1 MKMKSKIL
9 LLSLV
14 PLVLL
19 GLATI
24 LIGNKKIDEVVT
36 ASIENGLRASVVSV
50 RDTLSYVDEGAYQ
63 LVEGKLYKGE
73 FNVSDAVEIADNL
86 RTSSDTDITIFYGD
100 TRYMTSV
107 INEKGERV
115 IGTQAGEAVIQ
126 KVLVEGKEH
135 FAKNVDVVG
144 QPYFGYYLPL
154 YENGTV
160 IGMVFAGMPQADAQ
174 AQISDIIVLLGLIT
188 IVVSIA
194 CAVLVFVLVQKMV
207 KELKKGEKALE
218 QVAQGKLNVIIDGK
232 SLKRKDEIGNINR
245 TILKVIDGL
254 LEMIST
260 IKEQSNTLSAASDV
274 LFRDTEV
281 TTDHVSQ
288 VERAADEIAAGAGGQ
303 AEETQNATEA
313 IILMGNMIEETA
325 TDIDSINKNAVSVK
339 KRGETTIETLKQ
351 LAEIN
356 KQAIDSIDIIYE
368 QTNVTNESA
377 QRIKEAIDLI
387 TNIAEETNLL
397 SLNASIEAARAGEQ
411 GRGFAVVAAQI
422 QKLAEQ
428 SNESARQ
435 IESIVLSLI
444 ADSDKAVQTMNEV
457 KEIMQKQTENVAETD
472 AQVMQVISEVE
483 QSIVAIGEVSVKTE
497 KINETRGG
505 VADTVQNLSAI
516 AEENAASTQE
526 TSAAVAQVSSI
537 IAGIADNAKQMKD
550 ISVELDKSMSV
561 FEV

>member
-9 LLSLV
+9 ALALV
-14 PLVLL
+14 PLLCL

-36 ASIENGLRASVVSV
+36 ASIENGLRSAAVSV
-50 RDTLSYVDEGAYQ
+50 RDTLTYVDEGAYQ
-63 LVEGKLYKGE
+63 LIEEKLYKGE
-73 FNVSDAVEIADNL
+73 FNISDAVDIADNL

-135 FAKNVDVVG
+135 FATNVDVVG

-154 YENGTV
+154 YENGAI

-174 AQISDIIVLLGLIT
+174 AQIADIIVLLALAT
-188 IVVSIA
+188 IVVITI
-194 CAVLVFVLVQKMV
+194 CTVLVFIMVQKMV
-207 KELKKGEKALE
+207 KELHKGEKTLE
-218 QVAQGKLNVIIDGK
+218 QVAQGKLNVSIDPK

-245 TILKVIDGL
+245 AILKVKDEL
-254 LEMIST
+254 LTMISA
-260 IKEQSNTLSAASDV
+260 IKEQSNALAEAADV
-274 LFRDTEV
+274 LHKDTDI
-281 TTDHVSQ
+281 TTEHISQ
-288 VERAADEIAAGAGGQ
+288 VERAVDEIAEGAGGQ

-325 TDIDSINKNAVSVK
+325 SDLGVINQNAVSVK
-339 KRGETTIETLKQ
+339 QRGETTIVTLKE
-351 LAEIN
+351 LEKIN
-356 KQAIDSIDIIYE
+356 EQAKDSIDIIYE

-377 QRIKEAIDLI
+377 QKIKEAIDLI

-428 SNESARQ
+428 SNDSARQ
-435 IESIVLSLI
+435 IEDIVLSLI
-444 ADSDKAVQTMNEV
+444 ADSNKAVETMNKV

-472 AQVMQVISEVE
+472 AQVMQVIHEVE
-483 QSIVAIGEVSVKTE
+483 QSIKAIGEVTVKTE
-497 KINETRGG
+497 KINDTRAG
-505 VADTVQNLSAI
+505 VVDTVQNLSAI

-526 TSAAVAQVSSI
+526 TSAAVIQVGSI
-537 IAGIADNAKQMKD
+537 IAGIADNAKNLKD
-550 ISVELDKSMSV
+550 ISVELDNSMSL